1 MNGLRESKDEEVR
14 PVWEEED
21 DWSQSGVKD
30 HSQTSGGLQAD
41 WAWFCDRFGFGY
53 EEDDG
58 IEGGGVLLNSNLCV
72 TGIGQ
77 TA

>member
-1 MNGLRESKDEEVR
+1 MRRFGRFGKRKMTGVNRD
-14 PVWEEED
+14 
-21 DWSQSGVKD
+21 SGVKD